1 MDTNEMYQVLV
12 LSLATAAISVTI
24 SRAQIFATFRA
35 FVAEKSSW
43 AGKLI
48 SCYYCTSHWVAIAF
62 VLIYR
67 PVLISRFFVIDL
79 FVSTFSIVCIAALV
93 GGIIIK
99 LNVFRKPDES
109 HANVAMP
116 PKKDIVY

>member
-1 MDTNEMYQVLV
+1 MYQVLV
-12 LSLATAAISVTI
+12 LSLATAAISVTV
-24 SRAQIFATFRA
+24 SRAQIFATFRTLI
-35 FVAEKSSW
+35 AEKSTW

-48 SCYYCTSHWVAIAF
+48 SCYYCTSHWVAIVF

-67 PVLISRFFVIDL
+67 PVLISRFYVVDL

-99 LNVFRKPDES
+99 LNLFRKPDES
-109 HANVAMP
+109 QQNVAMP
-116 PKKDIVY
+116 SKKDVVF